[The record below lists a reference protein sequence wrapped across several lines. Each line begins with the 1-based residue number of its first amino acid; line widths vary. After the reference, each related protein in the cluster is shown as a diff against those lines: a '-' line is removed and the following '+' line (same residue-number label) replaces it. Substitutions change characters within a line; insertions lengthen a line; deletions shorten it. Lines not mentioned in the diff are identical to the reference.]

1 MEWAVSEQYT
11 PLAFGCGGQPDL
23 CHGWR
28 RHCVQGAAGLTRDE
42 LGALAQVSSRLI
54 EQYEPYAMVH
64 GHTHLNYST
73 SYQRLREYQNT
84 KIINAYERY
93 LLKIHP

>member
-1 MEWAVSEQYT
+1 MAMEWAVSEQYT

-54 EQYEPYAMVH
+54 EQYE
-64 GHTHLNYST
+64 
-73 SYQRLREYQNT
+73 QRRRD
-84 KIINAYERY
+84 INAACADAFLSLAQALNCEPSALLERVF
-93 LLKIHP
+93 